1 MIGSHLVD
9 IFIRLSRFQECM
21 TEKHFNG
28 LRYPDDPQAIR
39 RKNFNPK
46 KDLYWET
53 ISKRR

>member
-1 MIGSHLVD
+1 MIGSHLVG